1 MHVRESRVCD
11 WFNMIICKNHA
22 RIMQLVKNHILKCI
36 SSLPMFILSM
46 FLILFQDTQNGTY
59 FNAVGADDIAC
70 EYTLIVFSRTR
81 SEKLI

>member
-22 RIMQLVKNHILKCI
+22 RIMQLVKNHKLKCI
-36 SSLPMFILSM
+36 SSLPMFMLSM
-46 FLILFQDTQNGTY
+46 FLILFQDTQNGNY
-59 FNAVGADDIAC
+59 FNAVYIAC
-70 EYTLIVFSRTR
+70 KYILIVFSRTR